1 MSDSGQKFI
10 KRNRPPRVHISYQ
23 DPYEAN
29 KQVEL
34 PFVMGIMADL
44 SGNASEVAK
53 LPMADRKFAASI
65 WTISTPTWKACKP
78 AVAFRTENKLSEK
91 SGEQMGVKLTFTK
104 MADFEPGAIARQV
117 PALKALL
124 EAREQLANLQRYMD
138 GKVAAETKLRELLS
152 NPELMKAM
160 KEKRDEALAKQTD
173 TETDESAEKVAA
185 RKLTQAALIKRIEG
199 HHGYRNSAAK
209 NQRRAKLPWRTP
221 TNSLLC

>member
-53 LPMADRKFAASI
+53 PAMADRKFANVDMDNLDAYMESVQ
-65 WTISTPTWKACKP
+65 PT
-78 AVAFRTENKLSEK
+78 VAFRTENRLSDK
-91 SGEQMGVKLTFTK
+91 PDEQVGLKLTFNK
-104 MADFEPGAIARQV
+104 MADFEPAAIARQV

-138 GKVAAETKLRELLS
+138 GKVAAEAKLRELLS
-152 NPELMKAM
+152 SPELMQAIKDRRQESLAAQEENGEA
-160 KEKRDEALAKQTD
+160 KDE
-173 TETDESAEKVAA
+173 
-185 RKLTQAALIKRIEG
+185 
-199 HHGYRNSAAK
+199 
-209 NQRRAKLPWRTP
+209 
-221 TNSLLC
+221 